1 MMKGICIRANNE
13 FGFCE
18 EYPNFL
24 PQTWF
29 SCPGLYSNQVF
40 GKYKRICNPYR
51 YGSKFNP
58 IHSETEFIPDG
69 HCVIRYKN
77 RHYEIHCCCYWRFR
91 HNCTIPLDGEMH
103 ICANRTEEL
112 INGDEKIINTT
123 LQSLPLG
130 SSCFASFHLK
140 VTNEETVHL
149 VSTSYGVPT
158 KTEND
163 THRCYQYTSTS
174 HAVQCSAIESC
185 PKMCPLLEPFSVNAF
200 QTLTVLC
207 CCDNRKDSMCNMK
220 TEFGQS
226 ILTNNGNNYKLP
238 RCAHRHVLQHIFSA
252 KIYANNCIVY
262 YDFTLMKPLN
272 LIYGYN
278 MEFETSAKEIYDSNQ
293 EFILADIFQYKNLKN
308 SWTKCCTEVN
318 ASIEQI
324 DRITKSSKA
333 WTVGVIKC
341 NSSAEPKCDANLVE
355 RINKHRTHYLEYYRN
370 KYGRLCYLKE
380 FAEQHVITNR
390 SLQTTWC
397 YEESFGRGLDFVN
410 KRGFMLEDK
419 KLPPR
424 KICSHRMKTNIRYL
438 NNKMFAHCFMMK
450 QDNGEL
456 SAFCCCSSTIDKPCN
471 YISEKYYVARTTV
484 NHTKKALQTREHCLL
499 PDGRRDFCL
508 LAGSHLV
515 ICYYIA
521 DMKNGKVEGGC
532 ALSLTRKF
540 ERHKFAN
547 ICLIKSLYNLAVP
560 VEFLHAADAIK
571 IFCCAGRDD
580 CKESLLEMRRFKRLF
595 ESGQFKKVKTLK
607 EEDFAFIS
615 SK

>member
-1 MMKGICIRANNE
+1 ME
-13 FGFCE
+13 
-18 EYPNFL
+18 
-24 PQTWF
+24 
-29 SCPGLYSNQVF
+29 
-40 GKYKRICNPYR
+40 
-51 YGSKFNP
+51 KF
-58 IHSETEFIPDG
+58 D
-69 HCVIRYKN
+69 
-77 RHYEIHCCCYWRFR
+77 
-91 HNCTIPLDGEMH
+91 L
-103 ICANRTEEL
+103 
-112 INGDEKIINTT
+112 
-123 LQSLPLG
+123 
-130 SSCFASFHLK
+130 
-140 VTNEETVHL
+140 L
-149 VSTSYGVPT
+149 V
-158 KTEND
+158 N
-163 THRCYQYTSTS
+163 
-174 HAVQCSAIESC
+174 
-185 PKMCPLLEPFSVNAF
+185 
-200 QTLTVLC
+200 
-207 CCDNRKDSMCNMK
+207 
-220 TEFGQS
+220 
-226 ILTNNGNNYKLP
+226 
-238 RCAHRHVLQHIFSA
+238 
-252 KIYANNCIVY
+252 
-262 YDFTLMKPLN
+262 
-272 LIYGYN
+272 
-278 MEFETSAKEIYDSNQ
+278 
-293 EFILADIFQYKNLKN
+293 
-308 SWTKCCTEVN
+308 
-318 ASIEQI
+318 
-324 DRITKSSKA
+324 
-333 WTVGVIKC
+333 
-341 NSSAEPKCDANLVE
+341 
-355 RINKHRTHYLEYYRN
+355 
-370 KYGRLCYLKE
+370 YGRLCYLKE